1 MQRNTGWTVSILL
14 LALLRTAFADE
25 PKGVTVSLRVKW
37 PGTSVL
43 LEAAEFLVGLW
54 PVMNSMV
61 ISHKHTM
68 HLTTVVRARLQA
80 SENSNAFWSFI
91 ETWQEPNNEVD
102 DSCWGAVYA
111 SASQH
116 LSNGSS
122 MSLQQALAARQ
133 YTAKVEMLRNLAEI
147 PQVPS

>member
-1 MQRNTGWTVSILL
+1 MPLTLVHATF
-14 LALLRTAFADE
+14 FA
-25 PKGVTVSLRVKW
+25 P
-37 PGTSVL
+37 
-43 LEAAEFLVGLW
+43 
-54 PVMNSMV
+54 
-61 ISHKHTM
+61 
-68 HLTTVVRARLQA
+68 LQA
-80 SENSNAFWSFI
+80 SENSKSFWSFI

-147 PQVPS
+147 PQVPSRIQMMPMNVLVHWSPTVSHNCIPSTQGNHACVLCTILP